1 MNTTI
6 STSTNNAAP
15 TTTKSASKP
24 PSKPTGKTKTTQ
36 RAIQRMLI
44 LSLLPAAVG
53 AQASC
58 LTDAPEIGDIGPG
71 SDLVCDQLRDQFP
84 GAALAIENRVI
95 HSPTG
100 VSVLA
105 SVNGA
110 PIELRYDLTGYV
122 WHLTS
127 TDTGMADHAA
137 PEQGLSMRE

>member
-6 STSTNNAAP
+6 STSTNNAAR
-15 TTTKSASKP
+15 TTS
-24 PSKPTGKTKTTQ
+24 KTKTTL

-44 LSLLPAAVG
+44 LSLLLAAVG
-53 AQASC
+53 AQAAC

-122 WHLTS
+122 WQLTK
-127 TDTGMADHAA
+127 TDTGMADHVA

>member
-6 STSTNNAAP
+6 STSTNNAAR
-15 TTTKSASKP
+15 TTS
-24 PSKPTGKTKTTQ
+24 KTKTNL

-44 LSLLPAAVG
+44 LSLLLAAGG
-53 AQASC
+53 AQAAC

-84 GAALAIENRVI
+84 GAALAVENRVI

-122 WHLTS
+122 WQLTK